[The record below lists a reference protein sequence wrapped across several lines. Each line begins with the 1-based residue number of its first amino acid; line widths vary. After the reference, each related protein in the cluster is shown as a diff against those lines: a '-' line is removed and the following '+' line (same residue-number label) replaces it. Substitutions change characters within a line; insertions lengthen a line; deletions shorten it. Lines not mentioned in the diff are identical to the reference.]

1 MSYLITK
8 RVLWRLIWFLGIVP
22 LLTTDITATV
32 ALSQS
37 SNSKQITQADGN
49 CLEVRAMLESMP
61 INEAV
66 STIVKCPQ
74 DKLNDVL
81 MAVSSVLETSSST
94 QTRIAALYVL
104 VGLLA
109 PTPESTAPHAI
120 DSLTDDQLLNLLRQ
134 VSSLL
139 SAEANQEQT
148 AAARAVGI
156 LAVKVI
162 DNQRDLDVTE
172 IVTSS
177 LLPLAVSQNT
187 NSSVEINVR
196 LATLNAL
203 RDIGYAIQEEVR
215 QEPYRRQLGQQASLD
230 SDDRWQQNPNRY
242 MTLANRVM
250 DQLIYQFYVST
261 IVEQEDNAL
270 SEELLVSLKEAR
282 VEALSAV
289 LLIRSVAADDSESI
303 AADDSRLDTRDAIGI
318 WVLNYLAGNSSEA
331 GAVRATAIA
340 SLERLG
346 YQEPFRQLVEK
357 HLRAIAVGRAMYPW
371 LLDHFDPDLRNGTLY
386 ETSDELIRALSSAV
400 ESGQNIENTENTERR
415 SYWARRRELQ
425 RKQRQQQQQQSI
437 RISAVEIMSRVS
449 ALGAHQQT
457 QAANTGIRAV
467 PANTALPSINTNS
480 LPSTSASIGRE
491 NPEQLFYLLKEGLG
505 SQDTSEIK
513 QRAEIAFAQIYNRD
527 LNRLSEA
534 VAYAGGEGNFDVQRT
549 AVQALGGVNYR
560 RIPREKGEHG
570 DELPPEYLKILTRF
584 LGQSLMCSSNVEV
597 RKEAAYALGQIAP
610 YWPELLKKP
619 LEPYWYNL
627 LTARSSRSF
636 PEALGEICNGSPQAG
651 NVDQEKFRQYRDS
664 HQEQWSQVSVLDAL
678 LLRLDDPSE
687 EVIVLVSYALSR
699 YGIALGSEQR
709 RSELLQA
716 MPSQGRGTVRV
727 DNSLQLLKTCMKAL
741 ISPTRLDRW
750 PSDAPNLELHQPLIH
765 LANGYAT
772 GCSPRLLSKRGSNR
786 SATAAAFVLGQVGI
800 SDGQEIASPDEQET
814 VEYLLRVLNG
824 RDMLAQREL
833 EPRRNRQ
840 AHEGGEPTT
849 DSPDR
854 VDSVRDSIVSYALG
868 QIHPREH
875 ELIQLLLGSVTF
887 PDKNPPSR
895 NVGEREKDCAFNTMD
910 RGNNEDAPVCLNHPI
925 TRAAVIGALEYIG
938 IEDSSVQVYVR
949 QIRRLLTQDINPSVV
964 LAAIPSVVERVATIV
979 TPPGQTTSNNNVA
992 THPGERRLHV
1002 ESRSALTAT
1011 DSRES
1016 SVTVQNRLAEARY
1029 ILSVPYESILSCTGA
1044 TYALARI
1051 GVRDDFTVGQLMNY
1065 LYVYPEPLYIPPP
1078 NEDSKEASGN
1088 LCVPVEATESNGSN
1102 ELNRSARMLS
1112 RVEQLILLKQ
1122 GAITALGHL
1131 DANYANT
1138 PSVVRC
1144 LVRIANFEPLVPDG
1158 DSNGQGCP
1166 LGSLDYDVS
1175 QFNHELELSTE
1186 EPPEPLTEET
1196 QAEKWGLLNSDSKP
1210 DAAQYYRLKSELRE
1224 PAIEAVGQLA
1234 RTETGVDALCALA
1247 FGNISVEE
1255 CSISN
1260 AGRIGDNFENSI
1272 IIQPQDGSEVFV
1284 SQEILPLSYRRQVR
1298 SLKLRQIEAAAL
1310 EFQTSNDPRQ
1320 RQKLSLIISKFLLP
1334 SLSGDNERD
1343 LRDDVLRIL
1352 ARLDRASFAD
1362 LTIDVRTE
1370 LIQQLGISRQPTGIA
1385 KDCLSE
1391 ETDLLRQEFVCF
1403 GAIKLLSSVWLD
1415 SFNTRKPTFASAIQ
1429 FVQELAQPSDEG
1441 QTARFSPVI
1450 RASAVE
1456 AIGQI
1461 GRYDLLNQTILF
1473 SSFTDDRVA
1482 EHVVRAF
1489 TQYAPSEV
1497 IPSLS
1502 RRLQGNDD
1510 EISQTADLIRQLG
1523 QIVAHPERYEVEVD
1537 SSWGEALTQSSLA
1550 IDLTRIL
1557 QNRSTDDLS
1566 LRSKVIYALGELR
1579 SNDRQAVGILK
1590 QTLERSPEPSLRA
1603 AAAYALGKIG
1613 KEHPEVARLVLPSFY
1628 EIVVSEDG
1636 VSDELRTSAAYSI
1649 AVIGIQS
1656 NNFPVNID
1664 RNTIVNGLITV
1675 YNNARRSNSD
1685 NSEALGAIAL
1695 YSMSQLGADN
1705 EHVAKLF
1712 AGSLQSNHSTNIRV
1726 IAATYAG
1733 DLPRWNEEIVDALIA
1748 AVEDSNLTLRFNAIL
1763 SLGQKPNFGSGGL
1776 NEEYREE
1783 ITTVLSEVFWN
1794 EREYLHIRLAA
1805 GEVICDLWRPD
1816 HSGNEGACYGS
1827 TLTPH
1832 FNLAFEDVLTNLRAQ
1847 LGSSA
1852 RPVASEESN
1861 SGGQVTFVVRSSS
1874 LANRLDQSDT
1884 TTALL
1889 RILDDIR
1896 APIVS
1901 LLLTGS
1907 RNVGAEQSW
1916 LCRWFRDS
1924 RRCNF

>member
-1 MSYLITK
+1 MSYLISK

-37 SNSKQITQADGN
+37 SNSKQITQADSD

-66 STIVKCPQ
+66 SNIAKCPQ

-81 MAVSSVLETSSST
+81 IAVSSVLETSSST

-104 VGLLA
+104 MSLLA
-109 PTPESTAPHAI
+109 PTPVSPAPSAI

-139 SAEANQEQT
+139 SSAANQEQT
-148 AAARAVGI
+148 SAARAVGI

-162 DNQRDLDVTE
+162 NNQRDIDLTE
-172 IVTSS
+172 IVTSG
-177 LLPLAVSQNT
+177 LLPLAASQNT
-187 NSSVEINVR
+187 ASSVEINVR
-196 LATLNAL
+196 LAALNAL

-215 QEPYRRQLGQQASLD
+215 QASPQRQVGQQASLD
-230 SDDRWQQNPNRY
+230 SDQKWQQNPNRY
-242 MTLANRVM
+242 IVLANRVT
-250 DQLIYQFYVST
+250 DQLIYQFYIST
-261 IVEQEDNAL
+261 VVEQEDNDL
-270 SEELLVSLKEAR
+270 SEELLVALEEAR
-282 VEALSAV
+282 VEALAAV
-289 LLIRSVAADDSESI
+289 LLIRSVADDDSEF
-303 AADDSRLDTRDAIGI
+303 DTRDTIGI

-346 YQEPFRQLVEK
+346 YQAPFSQLVEDR
-357 HLRAIAVGRAMYPW
+357 LRAIAVGTSINPG
-371 LLDHFDPDLRNGTLY
+371 LLAHFDPYLRNSTPH
-386 ETSDELIRALSSAV
+386 ETSDELIRTLSSAV
-400 ESGQNIENTENTERR
+400 ESSQNTENTEGR
-415 SYWARRRELQ
+415 SYWERRREFQ
-425 RKQRQQQQQQSI
+425 RKQRQQRQQQSI
-437 RISAVEIMSRVS
+437 RISAVEIMSRVT
-449 ALGAHQQT
+449 ALRTHQQT
-457 QAANTGIRAV
+457 QPANTGIYAL
-467 PANTALPSINTNS
+467 PANTALSSINTNS
-480 LPSTSASIGRE
+480 LPSTSASVNRE
-491 NPEQLFYLLKEGLG
+491 DSEQLFYLLKEGLD
-505 SQDTSEIK
+505 SQGTAEIK

-570 DELPPEYLKILTRF
+570 DELLPEYLKILTRF

-610 YWPELLKKP
+610 YWPELLNKP

-627 LTARSSRSF
+627 LTASSSRSF
-636 PEALGEICNGSPQAG
+636 PEALGEICNGSSRAG

-699 YGIALGSEQR
+699 YGIALRSEQR
-709 RSELLQA
+709 RSDLLQT

-750 PSDAPNLELHQPLIH
+750 PSDARNLELHQPLIR
-765 LANGYAT
+765 LANGYAA

-800 SDGQEIASPDEQET
+800 SDGQAIASSDERET

-840 AHEGGEPTT
+840 AHEGEEPTT

-887 PDKNPPSR
+887 PDVYPPSR
-895 NVGEREKDCAFNTMD
+895 YVGAREKDCAFNTRD
-910 RGNNEDAPVCLNHPI
+910 RGNNEDAPVCLNHPT
-925 TRAAVIGALEYIG
+925 TRAAVVGALEYIG
-938 IEDSSVQVYVR
+938 IEDASVQVYVR

-964 LAAIPSVVERVATIV
+964 QAAIPSVVERVATIA
-979 TPPGQTTSNNNVA
+979 TPPGQATSNNNVA
-992 THPGERRLHV
+992 LHSGGRGLHV
-1002 ESRSALTAT
+1002 ETRSALTAT

-1016 SVTVQNRLAEARY
+1016 SLTVQNRLAEARY

-1051 GVRDDFTVGQLMNY
+1051 GVRDDFTVEQLMKY
-1065 LYVYPEPLYIPPP
+1065 LYVYPQPLDIPAP
-1078 NEDSKEASGN
+1078 NEDREASGN
-1088 LCVPVEATESNGSN
+1088 LCVPVEATASNGSN
-1102 ELNRSARMLS
+1102 ELNRSARMPS

-1122 GAITALGHL
+1122 GAITALGQL
-1131 DANYANT
+1131 DANYVNT

-1166 LGSLDYDVS
+1166 LGSPDHDVS
-1175 QFNHELELSTE
+1175 QFGYE
-1186 EPPEPLTEET
+1186 PEPLTEET

-1234 RTETGVDALCALA
+1234 RTETGISALCALA
-1247 FGNISVEE
+1247 FDNISVEE
-1255 CSISN
+1255 CSTSN
-1260 AGRIGDNFENSI
+1260 AGRISDNFENSI
-1272 IIQPQDGSEVFV
+1272 IIQPQDGSEEFI
-1284 SQEILPLSYRRQVR
+1284 SQEILSLSYRRQAR

-1310 EFQTSNDPRQ
+1310 EFQASTDPKQ
-1320 RQKLSLIISKFLLP
+1320 RQKLSLIISNFLLP
-1334 SLSGDNERD
+1334 SLSNNDERD

-1352 ARLDRASFAD
+1352 ARLDRAAFTD

-1391 ETDLLRQEFVCF
+1391 ETDLLRQEFMCF
-1403 GAIKLLSSVWLD
+1403 GATKLLSSVWSD

-1429 FVQELAQPSDEG
+1429 FVQELAQLPDEG
-1441 QTARFSPVI
+1441 EAARFSPI
-1450 RASAVE
+1450 TRASAVE

-1473 SSFTDDRVA
+1473 SGFTDDRIG

-1489 TQYAPSEV
+1489 TQYEPNEV

-1510 EISQTADLIRQLG
+1510 EISQAADLIRRLG
-1523 QIVAHPERYEVEVD
+1523 QIVADPKRYDIEVD
-1537 SSWGEALTQSSLA
+1537 SSWGEALTRSSLVL
-1550 IDLTRIL
+1550 DLTKIL

-1566 LRSKVIYALGELR
+1566 LQAKVIYALGELR

-1590 QTLERSPEPSLRA
+1590 QTLERSHEPSLRA

-1613 KEHPEVARLVLPSFY
+1613 KKYPEVARLVLPSLY
-1628 EIVVSEDG
+1628 EVAVSEDG
-1636 VSDELRTSAAYSI
+1636 ISDELRASAAYSI
-1649 AVIGIQS
+1649 AEIGIQNS
-1656 NNFPVNID
+1656 NLPANVD
-1664 RNTIVNGLITV
+1664 RNAIVNSLITI
-1675 YNNARRSNSD
+1675 YNNAMRSSSD
-1685 NSEALGAIAL
+1685 SSEALGAITL
-1695 YSMSQLGADN
+1695 YSMGQLGAEN

-1712 AGSLQSNHSTNIRV
+1712 AGSLQANRPTNIRV
-1726 IAATYAG
+1726 IAATYARN
-1733 DLPRWNEEIVDALIA
+1733 LPKWNEEIVDALIA
-1748 AVEDSNLTLRFNAIL
+1748 AVEDSNLTLRYNAII
-1763 SLGQKPNFGSGGL
+1763 SLGHKPNFGSGGL
-1776 NEEYREE
+1776 NEEYRQE
-1783 ITTVLSEVFWN
+1783 ITTALSEVFWN
-1794 EREYLHIRLAA
+1794 EREYSHIRLAA
-1805 GEVICDLWRPD
+1805 GEVICNLWKPEQSD
-1816 HSGNEGACYGS
+1816 TEGVCQGS
-1827 TLTPH
+1827 ALPSQFT
-1832 FNLAFEDVLTNLRAQ
+1832 LAFRDSLAALQELEDSSTSLRSLNSSIASGFLSFRSFSLTSEFNSNLRAII
-1847 LGSSA
+1847 L
-1852 RPVASEESN
+1852 
-1861 SGGQVTFVVRSSS
+1861 
-1874 LANRLDQSDT
+1874 LD
-1884 TTALL
+1884 
-1889 RILDDIR
+1889 ILNDIR
-1896 APIVS
+1896 A
-1901 LLLTGS
+1901 LTQGS
-1907 RNVGAEQSW
+1907 YQAVTYVTSQRNRPVICSW
-1916 LCRWFRDS
+1916 GRFFSILP
-1924 RRCNF
+1924 RCN